1 MIFYE
6 IIAMIDQ
13 IFFCNIQNSFL
24 SDIDQYQKKE
34 SRSWN
39 PRDRSYDEF
48 IRESLLFRKEDTD
61 AGNAPKGRDKVTRE
75 EGRETVDV

>member
-39 PRDRSYDEF
+39 
-48 IRESLLFRKEDTD
+48 TD